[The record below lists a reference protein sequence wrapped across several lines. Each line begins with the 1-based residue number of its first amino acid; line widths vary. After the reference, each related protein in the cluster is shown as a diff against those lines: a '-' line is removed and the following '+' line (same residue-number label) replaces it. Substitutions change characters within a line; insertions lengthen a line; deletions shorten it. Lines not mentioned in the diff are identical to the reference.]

1 MTQPGPVL
9 SIVIPALNEEAAIGA
24 TVERCLAARAQIVAE
39 SPVSDVEV
47 IVVSDG
53 SSDRTEAIARSHD
66 AVTVLAF
73 DRNRGYGAAI
83 KSGFAAA
90 RGDWVGFLD
99 ADGTCEPAFF
109 ATLCRALDAQR
120 ADIALG
126 SRMGPGS
133 AMPLVRTIGNTVF
146 ALILGVLS
154 RQRIG
159 DTASGMRVLRKSALP
174 DLEPLPDGLHYTPAM
189 TARVLLE
196 GKLVLVEAPMPYAE
210 RVGDSKL
217 SVARDGVRFLV
228 SIVRAA
234 AIYRPARP
242 LLLFAALF
250 GLGALLLGSGPS
262 LHWLRHG
269 SLEEWMIYR
278 VLAALLLG
286 MGAVLF
292 ASSAV
297 VADQIASIA
306 HGRPAERSGVTG
318 LLARLFGRR
327 MALAAAALLLV
338 AAFAVSAPGIV
349 EYVTTAHVHMHWS
362 RVMLSSLLTILALTI
377 ATTLFLT
384 ETIDLIRAQRSSQET
399 LRPPDR
405 IRPGR

>member
-1 MTQPGPVL
+1 MTQSGPVL

-24 TVERCLAARAQIVAE
+24 TIERCLAARAQIVAG

-53 SSDRTEAIARSHD
+53 STDRTEAIARSHE

-99 ADGTCEPAFF
+99 ADGTCDPVFF
-109 ATLCRALDAQR
+109 ATLCTSLDAQK
-120 ADIALG
+120 ADVALG

-133 AMPLVRTIGNTVF
+133 EMPLVRTIGNTVF
-146 ALILGVLS
+146 ALILGVLA

-159 DTASGMRVLRKSALP
+159 DTASGMRVLRKSVLP
-174 DLEPLPDGLHYTPAM
+174 DLDPMPDGLHYTPAM

-196 GKLVLVEAPMPYAE
+196 GKLVLIEEPMPYAE
-210 RVGDSKL
+210 RIGDSKL

-269 SLEEWMIYR
+269 ALEEWMIYR

-286 MGAVLF
+286 MGAALF

-306 HGRPAERSGVTG
+306 HGRPATRSGVTG

-327 MALAAAALLLV
+327 TAVVTAALLM
-338 AAFAVSAPGIV
+338 ATAFAVSAPGIV

-362 RVMLSSLLTILALTI
+362 RVMLSSLLTVLALTI

-384 ETIDLIRAQRSSQET
+384 ETIDLIRAQRSSHET

-405 IRPGR
+405 IRPAR

>member
-9 SIVIPALNEEAAIGA
+9 SIVIPALNEEEAIGA
-24 TVERCLAARAQIVAE
+24 TIERCLAARARIVAG

-90 RGDWVGFLD
+90 RGDWVGFMD
-99 ADGTCEPAFF
+99 ADGTCDPAFF
-109 ATLCRALDAQR
+109 AVLCSALDAKK
-120 ADIALG
+120 ADVALG

-133 AMPLVRTIGNTVF
+133 EMPLVRTIGNTVF
-146 ALILGVLS
+146 ALILGVLA

-159 DTASGMRVLRKSALP
+159 DTASGMRVLRKSVLP
-174 DLEPLPDGLHYTPAM
+174 DLDPMPDGLHYTPAM

-196 GKLVLVEAPMPYAE
+196 GKLVLIEEPMPYAE
-210 RVGDSKL
+210 RIGDSKL

-262 LHWLRHG
+262 LHWLRNG
-269 SLEEWMIYR
+269 ALEEWMIYR

-286 MGAVLF
+286 MGAALF

-306 HGRPAERSGVTG
+306 HGRPVTRSGVTG
-318 LLARLFGRR
+318 MLARLFGRR
-327 MALAAAALLLV
+327 TAIATAAVLLIG
-338 AAFAVSAPGIV
+338 AFAVSAPGIV

-362 RVMLSSLLTILALTI
+362 RVMLSSLLTVLALTI

-405 IRPGR
+405 VRPGR